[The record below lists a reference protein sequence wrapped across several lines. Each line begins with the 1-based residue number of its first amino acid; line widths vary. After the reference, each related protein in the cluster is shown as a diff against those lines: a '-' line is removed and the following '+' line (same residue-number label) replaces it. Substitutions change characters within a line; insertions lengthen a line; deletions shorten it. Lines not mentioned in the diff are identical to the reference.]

1 MKRLCQLGL
10 AFVVLLTFFGCGG
23 GGSTSQSMG
32 PNDDFAALL
41 NQVAGP
47 EAMHVQNVVAV
58 GGGSIEGIFN
68 PNKQPPD
75 FRDATFSFFA
85 GGDKNCDFFDPDNKC
100 DYRGNFV
107 FMRKDIQTGTRGI
120 LSTEIT
126 KVVAYED
133 YLGDDYGNY
142 GRCVVM
148 TGIGDFKVDWT
159 PPDAHST
166 APRRY
171 NVPFSLIACDN
182 DGLDTVW
189 WESPGN
195 PGVTLAYAIELKG
208 GNIMVR

>member
-1 MKRLCQLGL
+1 
-10 AFVVLLTFFGCGG
+10 
-23 GGSTSQSMG
+23 
-32 PNDDFAALL
+32 
-41 NQVAGP
+41 
-47 EAMHVQNVVAV
+47 MHVQNVVAV
-58 GGGSIEGIFN
+58 GGGSIEGIFHPTN
-68 PNKQPPD
+68 LVP
-75 FRDATFSFFA
+75 RDATFSFFA
-85 GGDKNCDFFDPDNKC
+85 GGVKNCDFFDPDSEC

-126 KVVAYED
+126 KVVAYESFPPTSWPSD
-133 YLGDDYGNY
+133 SWFPPEPNPSDLYGS

-148 TGIGDFKVDWT
+148 TGSGDFKVDWNN
-159 PPDAHST
+159 PT

-171 NVPFSLIACDN
+171 DIPFTLIACDN
-182 DGLDTVW
+182 DGLDTIW